1 MPVKMFGAEPKEKKV
16 PATKRWNGNYPEAF
30 VISKYQQFF
39 VRILSG
45 NALTSETQGNTVKIL
60 VAMKKYVLAKTTETS

>member
-1 MPVKMFGAEPKEKKV
+1 MAITQINCEK
-16 PATKRWNGNYPEAF
+16 AEAF

-45 NALTSETQGNTVKIL
+45 NALTSETQGNTVKII
-60 VAMKKYVLAKTTETS
+60 VAMKKYVLSKTTETS

>member
-1 MPVKMFGAEPKEKKV
+1 MAITQINGEK
-16 PATKRWNGNYPEAF
+16 AEAF
-30 VISKYQQFF
+30 VISKYQQLF